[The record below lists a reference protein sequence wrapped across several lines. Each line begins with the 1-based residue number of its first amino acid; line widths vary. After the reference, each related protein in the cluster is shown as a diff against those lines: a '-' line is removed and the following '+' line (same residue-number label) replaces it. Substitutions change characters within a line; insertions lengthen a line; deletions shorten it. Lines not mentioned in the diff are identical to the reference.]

1 MSHTIR
7 ILITRPD
14 FRTLPAWKLPVYPRS
29 AGLSEYHEGDIQDST
44 PRPFVQPNWCLS
56 GRGDVIQ
63 EGKEFQIEPGG
74 VWFTPP
80 GLRCFTRQREG
91 VLRIRWITFDG
102 PDAER
107 FLDGYGYA
115 RHLAASGECPEE
127 AFRRFEG
134 GLRENTAE
142 AMRRNIAV
150 LCEILAAAG
159 GTHSDGSREG
169 KLIDA
174 FLSLARREFRNPEV
188 NFNTLCDRLGV
199 HRATLT
205 RIFTSRMQISPG
217 KYLHGLRIQH
227 ALHLLRSSRMPIR
240 DIARETGIRDS
251 GYFARVI
258 RRTTGLTPGA
268 YRKAR

>member
-1 MSHTIR
+1 M
-7 ILITRPD
+7 
-14 FRTLPAWKLPVYPRS
+14 
-29 AGLSEYHEGDIQDST
+29 
-44 PRPFVQPNWCLS
+44 
-56 GRGDVIQ
+56 
-63 EGKEFQIEPGG
+63 EPGG

-91 VLRIRWITFDG
+91 ILRIRWITFDG

-107 FLDGYGYA
+107 FLEGYGYA

-127 AFRRFEG
+127 AFRRFED

-159 GTHSDGSREG
+159 GTHADGSREG

-217 KYLHGLRIQH
+217 KYLHSLRIQH
-227 ALHLLRSSRMPIR
+227 ALHLLRSSRMPIHN
-240 DIARETGIRDS
+240 IARETGIRDS

-258 RRTTGLTPGA
+258 RKTTGLSPAA